1 MKQSN
6 SIGKLNQSKKDSKT
20 FKRLLGYLFKHKL
33 KFTFVLA
40 CIVTSALTGVASSL
54 FLQVLIDDYISP
66 LLLEA
71 VPNFSGLFR
80 VILLMAGLYLIG
92 VLATLF
98 YNRFMAIISQQVLK
112 EIRDEMFAHMQTL
125 SIKYFDTHTHGD
137 LMSHYTNDTDTLRQ
151 MLSQSIPQL
160 ISSSMTVTAVFCS
173 MLTLSFWLTAVVIV
187 FLVIALTIVKTIAG
201 RSGKFFIAQQ
211 KSLGDVN
218 GYIEEMIHGQKVVK
232 VFCYEGKA
240 KERFNV
246 LNEQLCLNSTA
257 ANKYVNILMPIMNNL
272 GYVLYVAIALFGGI
286 LAISGVTNF
295 SIVGSGVISLGMIAS
310 FLQLSRNF
318 INPIAQISQQINS
331 IAMALAGA
339 ERIFDL
345 LDEESESDHGTVHL
359 VNVTSDDGH
368 STESKDYTG
377 HWSWK
382 RDHGMEKLSILSYK
396 VILNLTMSILNM
408 NQVSEFYMILTFTL
422 NQVKK

>member
-232 VFCYEGKA
+232 VFCYE
-240 KERFNV
+240 
-246 LNEQLCLNSTA
+246 
-257 ANKYVNILMPIMNNL
+257 
-272 GYVLYVAIALFGGI
+272 
-286 LAISGVTNF
+286 
-295 SIVGSGVISLGMIAS
+295 
-310 FLQLSRNF
+310 
-318 INPIAQISQQINS
+318 
-331 IAMALAGA
+331 
-339 ERIFDL
+339 D
-345 LDEESESDHGTVHL
+345 
-359 VNVTSDDGH
+359 
-368 STESKDYTG
+368 
-377 HWSWK
+377 
-382 RDHGMEKLSILSYK
+382 
-396 VILNLTMSILNM
+396 
-408 NQVSEFYMILTFTL
+408 
-422 NQVKK
+422 

>member
-6 SIGKLNQSKKDSKT
+6 SIGKLNQSKKNSKT

-33 KFTFVLA
+33 KFIFVLA

-211 KSLGDVN
+211 KSLGDFN
-218 GYIEEMIHGQKVVK
+218 GYIE
-232 VFCYEGKA
+232 
-240 KERFNV
+240 
-246 LNEQLCLNSTA
+246 
-257 ANKYVNILMPIMNNL
+257 
-272 GYVLYVAIALFGGI
+272 
-286 LAISGVTNF
+286 
-295 SIVGSGVISLGMIAS
+295 
-310 FLQLSRNF
+310 
-318 INPIAQISQQINS
+318 
-331 IAMALAGA
+331 
-339 ERIFDL
+339 
-345 LDEESESDHGTVHL
+345 
-359 VNVTSDDGH
+359 
-368 STESKDYTG
+368 
-377 HWSWK
+377 
-382 RDHGMEKLSILSYK
+382 
-396 VILNLTMSILNM
+396 
-408 NQVSEFYMILTFTL
+408 
-422 NQVKK
+422 